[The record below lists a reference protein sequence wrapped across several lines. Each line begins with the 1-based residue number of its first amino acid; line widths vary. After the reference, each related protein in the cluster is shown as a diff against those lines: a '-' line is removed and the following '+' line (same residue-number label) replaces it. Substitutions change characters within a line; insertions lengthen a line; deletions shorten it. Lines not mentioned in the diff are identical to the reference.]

1 MHGRGLGDN
10 GEMNRTR
17 SASECAT
24 CKQAPKEDESGR
36 LTCACGTLWVRRL
49 GIKGTPEE
57 EAPLELS
64 GFRVTQNVQG
74 DVYCVG
80 PYGHI
85 IHLYASGEWNS
96 DRAPRE
102 QSLDDYLAWMR
113 EKQISLNAE
122 WKSGRPRF
130 PDEPNLRRIRS

>member
-10 GEMNRTR
+10 SEMNRTR

-36 LTCACGTLWVRRL
+36 LTCACGTPWVRCW
-49 GIKGTPEE
+49 GVKGTPEE
-57 EAPLELS
+57 EALLEQNA
-64 GFRVTQNVQG
+64 FRVTQDVQG
-74 DVYCVG
+74 DVYYVG

-96 DRAPRE
+96 DKAPRE
-102 QSLDDYLAWMR
+102 QSLDDYLASMR
-113 EKQISLNAE
+113 EKRAALAAALAE
-122 WKSGRPRF
+122 
-130 PDEPNLRRIRS
+130 RS